1 MNGRVI
7 CQKTNHLN
15 LQNNSADSFQ
25 PIQQKGLRL
34 FMRRPLWHLQN
45 TEKIRAD
52 RSEDKLLLSV
62 GELRSYGALGNHMST
77 LLWNK
82 DRSAASGFNQ
92 PESHYT
98 SSIES
103 IGTEGP
109 CLCEWHSSM
118 LKENPSFFSASG
130 LVISSCCRSASTT
143 TFSAHTHFRDHDR
156 SATWR
161 NALMI

>member
-1 MNGRVI
+1 MCPRIRIESKRSKQIARVASVVSPKLLRYNGNLTNFLRSGHEWPESSARK
-7 CQKTNHLN
+7 QNHLN

-77 LLWNK
+77 LL
-82 DRSAASGFNQ
+82 
-92 PESHYT
+92 
-98 SSIES
+98 
-103 IGTEGP
+103 
-109 CLCEWHSSM
+109 
-118 LKENPSFFSASG
+118 
-130 LVISSCCRSASTT
+130 
-143 TFSAHTHFRDHDR
+143 
-156 SATWR
+156 
-161 NALMI
+161 